1 MISAFLNSVK
11 IPELRRRILFT
22 LAVIVIVRLGAA
34 ITTPG
39 VNQGVL
45 QEWFRTSLSQRTGGG
60 LAALFNL
67 FSGGALENCAVFSL
81 GIMPYISAS
90 IMMQLLTAVIPQLGR
105 LAREDGGRQKIMQL
119 TRYTTLVLCIFQ
131 GYLLALSFQHPES
144 YHTMLPGITDTIR
157 QLGVPLVDDLGW
169 KFRIVTVVSLTTGT
183 LVLMWLGD
191 QITERG
197 IGNGI
202 SLIITIGI
210 VARLPAALVQA
221 WKTFVPSGQ
230 GASQVNPMV
239 LVLLVLVLIFVIA
252 AVIAITQGVRK
263 ITVQYAKRVV
273 GRKMYGG
280 QTQYMPLKVNY
291 AGVMPIIFAW
301 ALLLFPATIVS
312 YGFKNSPTAN
322 RIAAALSTGWPHYV
336 ALAAMIF
343 FFSYFWVATQFQPT
357 QIADDLKKYGGYIP
371 GVRPGKP
378 TADFLDYTMTRLTF
392 AGAIFLTLIAVFPS
406 LLSQWLNVPVIT
418 AQFFGGTS
426 LLIIVGVMLDTMR
439 QVETHLIQR
448 HYDGFLRKGRIRGRS
463 FDRAAYAR
471 GEAVEQWHP
480 HLVWCGYCRARDCR
494 GRDLSLWAIGEKAAC
509 SSRPARFR
517 QRNSGGN
524 DYAALRDSRDFTRG
538 DSAA

>member
-1 MISAFLNSVK
+1 MVSAFLNSVK

-39 VNQGVL
+39 VNQAVL
-45 QEWFRTSLSQRTGGG
+45 QEWFRSALTEKSGGG
-60 LAALFNL
+60 VAALFNL
-67 FSGGALENCAVFSL
+67 FSGGALENCAIFSL

-90 IMMQLLTAVIPQLGR
+90 IMMQLLTAVIPQLSR

-119 TRYTTLVLCIFQ
+119 TRYATVGLCVFQ
-131 GYLLALSFQHPES
+131 GYLLAVSFQHPES

-157 QLGVPLVDDLGW
+157 NLGVPLVEDPGW
-169 KFRIVTVVSLTTGT
+169 TFRIVTVISLTTGT
-183 LVLMWLGD
+183 LFLMWLGD

-210 VARLPAALVQA
+210 VARLPAALAQA
-221 WKTFVPSGQ
+221 WKTFVPSAQTGT
-230 GASQVNPMV
+230 SQVNPAI
-239 LVLLVLVLIFVIA
+239 LVLMVAFLFIVIA
-252 AVIAITQGVRK
+252 AVIAITQAVRK
-263 ITVQYAKRVV
+263 VTVQYAKRVV

-301 ALLLFPATIVS
+301 ALLLFPTTIV
-312 YGFKNSPTAN
+312 GFAPAFKNSPTA
-322 RIAAALSTGWPHYV
+322 RQIVEMLSTGWLHYV
-336 ALAAMIF
+336 VMAAMIF
-343 FFSYFWVATQFQPT
+343 FFSYFWVATQFQPA

-378 TADFLDYTMTRLTF
+378 TSDFLDFTMTRLTF
-392 AGAIFLTLIAVFPS
+392 AGALFLTLIAVLPS
-406 LLSQWLNVPVIT
+406 LLSQGMHVPTIT

-448 HYDGFLRKGRIRGRS
+448 HYDGFLRKGRIRGRA
-463 FDRAAYAR
+463 FDRASYSR
-471 GEAVEQWHP
+471 GEAAEHGTLMWLYVF
-480 HLVWCGYCRARDCR
+480 
-494 GRDLSLWAIGEKAAC
+494 I
-509 SSRPARFR
+509 
-517 QRNSGGN
+517 
-524 DYAALRDSRDFTRG
+524 AALVIAGVAIFLYGR
-538 DSAA
+538 

>member
-1 MISAFLNSVK
+1 MLSAFVNTIK

-39 VNQGVL
+39 VNQAVI
-45 QEWFRTSLSQRTGGG
+45 QEWFRTALTEKTGGQI
-60 LAALFNL
+60 AALFNL

-90 IMMQLLTAVIPQLGR
+90 IMMQLLTAVIPRLSR
-105 LAREDGGRQKIMQL
+105 LAREDGGRQKIMQI
-119 TRYTTLVLCIFQ
+119 TRYATVGLCIFQ
-131 GYLLALSFQHPES
+131 GYMLAVSFQHPES
-144 YHTMLPGITDTIR
+144 YHITLPGITDTIR
-157 QLGVPLVDDLGW
+157 QLGIPLVDDLGW
-169 KFRIVTVVSLTTGT
+169 TFRIVTVISLTTGT
-183 LVLMWLGD
+183 LFLMWLGD

-210 VARLPAALVQA
+210 VARLPAALAQA
-221 WKTFVPSGQ
+221 WKTFVPSG
-230 GASQVNPMV
+230 GAATQVNPMV
-239 LVLLVLVLIFVIA
+239 LVLMILFLFFVIA
-252 AVIAITQGVRK
+252 AVIAIPQAQRK

-291 AGVMPIIFAW
+291 SGVMPIIFAW
-301 ALLLFPATIVS
+301 ALLLFPTTIVS
-312 YGFKNSPTAN
+312 YAFKSSPFAA
-322 RIAAALSTGWPHYV
+322 RFAAALSNGWVHYAV
-336 ALAAMIF
+336 MAAMIF

-378 TADFLDYTMTRLTF
+378 TADFLDFTMTRLTF

-448 HYDGFLRKGRIRGRS
+448 HYDGFLRKGRIRGRA
-463 FDRAAYAR
+463 FDRATYVR
-471 GEAVEQWHP
+471 GEAAASGTLMWLYVGIA
-480 HLVWCGYCRARDCR
+480 VIVIAGVAIYFY
-494 GRDLSLWAIGEKAAC
+494 GR
-509 SSRPARFR
+509 
-517 QRNSGGN
+517 
-524 DYAALRDSRDFTRG
+524 
-538 DSAA
+538 

>member
-1 MISAFLNSVK
+1 MVSAFLNTVK

-39 VNQGVL
+39 VNQAVL
-45 QEWFRTSLSQRTGGG
+45 QEWFRTSSQSTGGG
-60 LAALFNL
+60 VAALLNL

-105 LAREDGGRQKIMQL
+105 LAREDGGRQKIMQY
-119 TRYTTLVLCIFQ
+119 TRYMTLVLCIFQ
-131 GYLLALSFQHPES
+131 GYLLAISFQHPES
-144 YHTMLPGITDTIR
+144 YHTTLPGITDTIR
-157 QLGVPLVDDLGW
+157 NLGIPLVEDLGW
-169 KFRIVTVVSLTTGT
+169 TFRVVTVVSLTTGT
-183 LVLMWLGD
+183 LFLMWLGD

-210 VARLPAALVQA
+210 VARLPAALAQA
-221 WKTFVPSGQ
+221 WKTFVPSAQTGT
-230 GASQVNPMV
+230 SQVNPMV
-239 LVLLVLVLIFVIA
+239 LVLMILFLFLVIMG
-252 AVIAITQGVRK
+252 VIAITQAVRK

-301 ALLLFPATIVS
+301 ALLLFPNQIVS
-312 YGFKNSPTAN
+312 WMFPTSRTARN
-322 RIAAALSTGWPHYV
+322 ISELLSTGWLHYV
-336 ALAAMIF
+336 VLAGMIF
-343 FFSYFWVATQFQPT
+343 FFSYFWVATQFQPS

-378 TADFLDYTMTRLTF
+378 TADFLDFTMTRLTF
-392 AGAIFLTLIAVFPS
+392 AGAFFLTIIAVLPS
-406 LLSQWLNVPVIT
+406 LLSQGLHVPQIT

-426 LLIIVGVMLDTMR
+426 LLIIVGVILDTMR

-463 FDRAAYAR
+463 FDRASYAR
-471 GEAVEQWHP
+471 GEAAGSGALMWLYVGIA
-480 HLVWCGYCRARDCR
+480 VIVIGGVAVFFY
-494 GRDLSLWAIGEKAAC
+494 GR
-509 SSRPARFR
+509 
-517 QRNSGGN
+517 
-524 DYAALRDSRDFTRG
+524 
-538 DSAA
+538 

>member
-1 MISAFLNSVK
+1 MVSAFLNSVK

-45 QEWFRTSLSQRTGGG
+45 QEWFHTSLSQRTGGG

-105 LAREDGGRQKIMQL
+105 MAREDGGRQKIMQL
-119 TRYTTLVLCIFQ
+119 TRYATVALCLFQ
-131 GYLLALSFQHPES
+131 GYLLAVSFQHPES

-157 QLGVPLVDDLGW
+157 SLGIPLVDDLGW
-169 KFRIVTVVSLTTGT
+169 TFRIVTVISLTTGT
-183 LVLMWLGD
+183 LFLMWLGD

-210 VARLPAALVQA
+210 VARLPAALAQA
-221 WKTFVPSGQ
+221 WKTFVPSGG
-230 GASQVNPMV
+230 GATQVNPMV
-239 LVLLVLVLIFVIA
+239 LVLMILFLFLVIA
-252 AVIAITQGVRK
+252 GVIAITQGVRK

-273 GRKMYGG
+273 GRKQYGG
-280 QTQYMPLKVNY
+280 NTQYMPLKVNY
-291 AGVMPIIFAW
+291 PGVMPIIFAW
-301 ALLLFPATIVS
+301 ALLLFPNQIVS
-312 YGFKNSPTAN
+312 WAFPNSPTA
-322 RIAAALSTGWPHYV
+322 RQLSEMLSTGWLHYV
-336 ALAAMIF
+336 VLAAMIF
-343 FFSYFWVATQFQPT
+343 FFSYFWVATQFHPA

-378 TADFLDYTMTRLTF
+378 TSEFLDFTMTRLTF
-392 AGAIFLTLIAVFPS
+392 SGAIFLTLIAILPS
-406 LLSQWLNVPVIT
+406 LLSQGLNVPTIT

-463 FDRAAYAR
+463 FDRATYAR
-471 GEAVEQWHP
+471 GEAAGSGTLMWLYVGIAV
-480 HLVWCGYCRARDCR
+480 LVIAGVAIFLY
-494 GRDLSLWAIGEKAAC
+494 GR
-509 SSRPARFR
+509 
-517 QRNSGGN
+517 
-524 DYAALRDSRDFTRG
+524 
-538 DSAA
+538 